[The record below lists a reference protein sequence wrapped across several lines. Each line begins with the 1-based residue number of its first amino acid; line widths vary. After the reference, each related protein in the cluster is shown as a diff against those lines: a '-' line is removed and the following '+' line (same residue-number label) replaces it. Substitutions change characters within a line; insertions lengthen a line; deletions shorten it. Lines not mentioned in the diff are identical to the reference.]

1 MSAHCLGLL
10 SVRVGSMMATCGAK
24 IVASHSTNERDVTLN
39 PGSFAPVPAPTNTVS
54 YKGSLNEEITR
65 LWGLLN
71 GDHLR
76 FFPQVWTNEGTPRHY
91 GDACMDIMV
100 MLAWTWAGCQQVWK
114 AAPRWHRGPWLVH
127 LKSQWGKTSSERD
140 SCLNGRHNCPRLL
153 PPWCETS
160 SDADS
165 CLKGTTAPTR
175 LEGIL
180 MVPPWGKDDPD

>member
-1 MSAHCLGLL
+1 MTRRISVSAHCLGLL

-76 FFPQVWTNEGTPRHY
+76 LFPQDGPMRVRHVT
-91 GDACMDIMV
+91 IV
-100 MLAWTWAGCQQVWK
+100 MLAWTWAGCQQIWQ
-114 AAPRWHRGPWLVH
+114 AAPRWHGGLWLVH
-127 LKSQWGKTSSERD
+127 LKSQCGGKTSSERD

-165 CLKGTTAPTR
+165 CLKGTTAPAR